1 MRIEDARVRDSRE
14 PRHEA
19 SASHHRRRRR
29 SRAADTTAH
38 ITAPAGDCYGARGT
52 SCASGRRPCGTPASP
67 RRSRRTCGR
76 APACTPAFWQ
86 DPYSTADTATH
97 TLEAGS
103 TRGST
108 RSTRRAP
115 TSSCRQATTTTSASP
130 SRTRTASPRPAQ
142 AQGLPGQHRRDRAVP
157 VHVRLVESGGRQR
170 HYLRRPATRPQA
182 TTVLQRPV
190 HPSRGWDVHRRVFSG
205 RCHEARGQAAPRSA
219 AITTSIS
226 SRTLSAPISPR

>member
-1 MRIEDARVRDSRE
+1 VHAQPRTKRTQADPEQGAFEMRIEDARVRDSRE

-170 HYLRRPATRPQA
+170 HYLRRPASRPQA

-190 HPSRGWDVHRRVFSG
+190 HPSRGRDVHRRVFSG
-205 RCHEARGQAAPRSA
+205 RCQ
-219 AITTSIS
+219 
-226 SRTLSAPISPR
+226 